1 VILSLLDSETELEGD
16 LTTLLVSIGN
26 LAEISVDNSLIND
39 ILLRKKELYTVNLTI
54 KKVNND
60 FQAYTYVIINS
71 KKKITRSQQKFKLIA
86 SMKMQLQEAAV
97 K

>member
-1 VILSLLDSETELEGD
+1 VILSLLESESELEGD

-26 LAEISVDNSLIND
+26 IAELNVDNSLIND
-39 ILLRKKELYTVNLTI
+39 NLLRKKELYTVNLTI

-71 KKKITRSQQKFKLIA
+71 KKKITRSQ
-86 SMKMQLQEAAV
+86 
-97 K
+97 

>member
-1 VILSLLDSETELEGD
+1 MILSLLDSETELEGD

>member
-1 VILSLLDSETELEGD
+1 MILSLLDSETELEGD

-26 LAEISVDNSLIND
+26 IAELNVDNSLIND
-39 ILLRKKELYTVNLTI
+39 NLLRKKELYTVNLTI

-71 KKKITRSQQKFKLIA
+71 KKKITRSQ
-86 SMKMQLQEAAV
+86 
-97 K
+97 

>member
-1 VILSLLDSETELEGD
+1 MILSLLDSETELEGD

-26 LAEISVDNSLIND
+26 IAEITVDNSLIND
-39 ILLRKKELYTVNLTI
+39 NLLRKKELYTVNLTI

-71 KKKITRSQQKFKLIA
+71 KKKITRSLQKLKLIA

>member
-1 VILSLLDSETELEGD
+1 MILSLLESESELEGD

-26 LAEISVDNSLIND
+26 IAELNVDNSLIND
-39 ILLRKKELYTVNLTI
+39 NLLRKKELYTVNLTI

-71 KKKITRSQQKFKLIA
+71 KKKITRSQ
-86 SMKMQLQEAAV
+86 
-97 K
+97 